1 VDEKRRQTL
10 NRREFIK
17 GTMVGLATLPA
28 LSYGG
33 LISGKKLK
41 REKVILIRTQSRE
54 EGVREVLKLA
64 DFPSVKAKKVMLK
77 PNFNTADP
85 TPGST
90 HNDTLTSLI
99 KELKGRGAAEITV
112 GERSGPPPTQG
123 VMEQKGIF
131 KLAEQMGFKIINFEE
146 LEKQGLDEKNWVHF
160 NPSGNHWK
168 EGFYIPK
175 PVVDAEYVVSTCCL
189 KTHGFGG
196 VFTMSL
202 KLAVGLTP
210 KSLMRELHS
219 QRQGPMRKMIA
230 EINLGYKPQLIV
242 LDGIEAFVDGGPSKG
257 TKKEADVFLAARDRV
272 AIDAVGV
279 AVLKELGSN
288 EAIMGSKIFEQ
299 EQIQR
304 AAELGLGVSS
314 PEQIEIVTPDKPSRE
329 YANKLESIL
338 AQG

>member
-1 VDEKRRQTL
+1 M

-17 GTMVGLATLPA
+17 SSMVGLATIPA
-28 LSYGG
+28 LSYDD
-33 LISGKKLK
+33 LISGKKMK
-41 REKVILIRTQSRE
+41 KEKVILIRTQNRE
-54 EGVREVLKLA
+54 EGVQEVLKLV
-64 DFPSVKAKKVMLK
+64 DFPPVKGRQVMLK

-90 HNDTLTSLI
+90 HNGTLAGLI

-131 KLAEQMGFKIINFEE
+131 QLAEELGFKIINFEE

-160 NPSGNHWK
+160 NPSGTHWK

-196 VFTMSL
+196 VFSMSL

-230 EINLGYKPQLIV
+230 EINQGYRPQLIV
-242 LDGIEAFVDGGPSKG
+242 LDGIDAFVDGGPSRG
-257 TKKEADVFLAARDRV
+257 TMKEAGLFLAGKDRV

-288 EAIMGSKIFEQ
+288 EAIMGSRIFEQ

-304 AAELGLGVSS
+304 AAELGLGVSA
-314 PEQIEIVTPDKPSRE
+314 PDQIEIITPDKPSRE
-329 YANKLESIL
+329 YAKKLESIL

>member
-1 VDEKRRQTL
+1 MDKNRRQTL
-10 NRREFIK
+10 SRREFIK
-17 GTMVGLATLPA
+17 SSMVGLATIPA
-28 LSYGG
+28 LSYDD
-33 LISGKKLK
+33 LISGKKMK
-41 REKVILIRTQSRE
+41 KEKVILIRTQNRE
-54 EGVREVLKLA
+54 EGVQEVLKLV
-64 DFPSVKAKKVMLK
+64 DFPPVKGRQVMLK

-90 HNDTLTSLI
+90 HNDTLAGLI

-131 KLAEQMGFKIINFEE
+131 QLAEELGFKIINFEE

-160 NPSGNHWK
+160 NPSGTHWK

-196 VFTMSL
+196 VFSMSL

-230 EINLGYKPQLIV
+230 EINQGYRPQLIV
-242 LDGIEAFVDGGPSKG
+242 LDGIDAFVDGGPSRG
-257 TKKEADVFLAARDRV
+257 TMKEAGLFLAGKDRV

-288 EAIMGSKIFEQ
+288 EAIMGSRIFEQ

-304 AAELGLGVSS
+304 AAELGLGVSA
-314 PEQIEIVTPDKPSRE
+314 PDQIEIITPDKPSRE
-329 YANKLESIL
+329 YAKKLESIL

>member
-1 VDEKRRQTL
+1 L
-10 NRREFIK
+10 SRREFIK
-17 GTMVGLATLPA
+17 SSMVGLATIPA
-28 LSYGG
+28 LSYDD
-33 LISGKKLK
+33 LISGKKMK
-41 REKVILIRTQSRE
+41 KEKVILIRTQNRE
-54 EGVREVLKLA
+54 EGVQEVLKLV
-64 DFPSVKAKKVMLK
+64 DFPPVKGRQVMLK

-90 HNDTLTSLI
+90 HNDTLAGLI

-131 KLAEQMGFKIINFEE
+131 QLAEELGFKIINFEE

-160 NPSGNHWK
+160 NPSGTHWK

-196 VFTMSL
+196 VFSMSL

-230 EINLGYKPQLIV
+230 EINQGYRPQLIV
-242 LDGIEAFVDGGPSKG
+242 LDGIDAFVDGGPSRG
-257 TKKEADVFLAARDRV
+257 TMKEAGLFLAGKDRV

-288 EAIMGSKIFEQ
+288 EAIMGSRIFEQ

-304 AAELGLGVSS
+304 AAELGLGVSA
-314 PEQIEIVTPDKPSRE
+314 PDQIEIITPDKPSRE
-329 YANKLESIL
+329 YAKKLESIL